1 MSLSLRQLRTPIP
14 EDVMLEGCL
23 GILDSLGFQATSWQS
38 TSASRIAVQLIA
50 KLASDVTYA
59 IADIS
64 GSMHAGLASGAYAD
78 DLGQGTFNLT
88 RVQATQATGVMLLTS
103 SAAAP
108 IQSWAVNDLLIAD
121 SELDGARTFVVTSAG
136 TINPGTSVPVS
147 VIASVPGSGSNIPP
161 NIATMTLR
169 TPLIGVTVTNPP
181 QPPTTPVNTWIIYPG
196 SDAESDG
203 PGGRYNAR
211 MIGRWSRLSYGN
223 TEGAYGAWC
232 FEALPAL
239 TRLSVRNG
247 ATEGSI
253 HIVGATAVSGLSGAQ
268 TGFYPAP
275 MVGTG
280 QVGTILDYLT
290 GAVDG
295 VGRRPIN
302 DALEVV
308 SANQLTTPPLGV
320 NIVVSSPFSAD
331 AVARVTAALTSYIQ
345 TIPIGGVVLP
355 GASSGVV
362 LRSDLYAVV
371 MAQQGVVNVTFSFA
385 GDVALSTDDI
395 WTPSISVSMIIA
407 P

>member
-1 MSLSLRQLRTPIP
+1 MSLSLRQLRAGIP
-14 EDVMLEGCL
+14 EDVMLAGCL

-59 IADIS
+59 IVDIA

-78 DLGQGTFNLT
+78 DLGQGTFDLA
-88 RVQATQATGVMLLTS
+88 RVQATQATGVMMLTA

-108 IQSWAVNDLLIAD
+108 IQAWAANDLLIAD
-121 SELDGARTFVVTSAG
+121 SELDTARTFTVTSAG
-136 TINPGTSVPVS
+136 VINPGTSVPVN
-147 VIASVPGSGSNIPP
+147 VIASAPGIGSNIPP

-181 QPPTTPVNTWIIYPG
+181 QPPTTPVNTWVVVPG
-196 SDAESDG
+196 SDAETDG

-211 MIGRWSRLSYGN
+211 MVGRWSRLSYGN
-223 TEGAYGAWC
+223 TDGAYRAWC
-232 FEALPAL
+232 LEALPAL

-253 HIVGATAVSGLSGAQ
+253 HIVGATAVGGLSGAQ
-268 TGFYPAP
+268 TGFYPSP
-275 MVGTG
+275 QVGTG
-280 QVGTILDYLT
+280 EIGTILAYLT

-308 SANQLTTPPLGV
+308 SANQIVTPALGL

-331 AVARVTAALTSYIQ
+331 AVARVTAALSSYIQ
-345 TIPIGGVVLP
+345 SLPIGGVVLP

-362 LRSDLYAVV
+362 LMSELYSVV
-371 MAQQGVVNVTFSFA
+371 MAQGMLNVTFSFS
-385 GDVALSTDDI
+385 GDVALSADDI
-395 WTPSISVSMIIA
+395 WTPAISISMIIA